1 MDCKEKQ
8 ASTGIENIKLNYPVC
23 SYPDDVINRG
33 LTFINGNMPLDNI
46 IDISVAL
53 NSLIIG
59 YEDLDESIKNS
70 YCCLYSY
77 LEFQFELLK
86 EIADKE
92 YV

>member
-1 MDCKEKQ
+1 MEKEVQ
-8 ASTGIENIKLNYPVC
+8 ASTGEKKIKLSLPVC
-23 SYPDDVINRG
+23 SYPDEVINRG
-33 LTFINGNMPLDNI
+33 LTFINGNKPLDNI
-46 IDISVAL
+46 IDISIAL
-53 NSLIIG
+53 HSLIMG

-92 YV
+92 